1 MCLFLLVLVG
11 VCVGGSWVCLCACA
25 GCVFARGRALL
36 FVCCLVCVCVFVC
49 VLVVLGFVFRL
60 VVFVC
65 FVCLFCF
72 VLLSLS
78 FLVLFCL
85 VFFLLNEFQCNECIL
100 VYI

>member
-1 MCLFLLVLVG
+1 MCALVVPGCVCVLVLV
-11 VCVGGSWVCLCACA
+11 VCL
-25 GCVFARGRALL
+25 RGGVR
-36 FVCCLVCVCVFVC
+36 CCLCVVWCVC